1 MSPLIRSQPL
11 RRATVVLL
19 TATVGVLAS
28 YSVLVLW
35 YLRPVDAP
43 IELPGSLLL
52 IFLYFLVVG
61 VPGIL
66 IAWLMTGRSTLRRVV
81 VGLSVLGLLVTLK
94 TLEMSYAD
102 SFRMRTPSGDNFL
115 LRDGWL
121 SFTKHGPAPPPR
133 GFGTFALRPVIW
145 SLRVPAVFAPVL
157 FMIIPGVELRHWM
170 RRRRRRR
177 RGLCE
182 DCGYDLRG
190 AMRTCSECGTRV
202 GRCPECGIVV
212 TQAGEFHAAAP
223 G

>member
-19 TATVGVLAS
+19 TATVGALAS

-52 IFLYFLVVG
+52 IFLYLLVVG
-61 VPGIL
+61 VPGVL
-66 IAWLMTGRSTLRRVV
+66 IAWLMAGRSTLRRVI

-102 SFRMRTPSGDNFL
+102 SFRMRTPSGDTL
-115 LRDGWL
+115 SLRDGWL
-121 SFTKHGPAPPPR
+121 SFTKYGPAPPPR

-145 SLRVPAVFAPVL
+145 SLRVPAVFAPV
-157 FMIIPGVELRHWM
+157 FFTIIPGVELRHWV

-182 DCGYDLRG
+182 DCGYDLHG
-190 AMRTCSECGTRV
+190 AMRMCSECGTHV
-202 GRCPECGIVV
+202 GRCPECGTVV
-212 TQAGEFHAAAP
+212 VRAGKFHAAAP
-223 G
+223 C